1 MSMSFRGKA
10 RQEEVESL
18 LCDLIRIN
26 SINPF
31 AGELGKDGNG
41 EKEIIQYISRYF
53 DARGIPR
60 TLQEVLT
67 ERCNLIAYIKGSG
80 KGALVFEA
88 HVDTVSVDTMTIDPF
103 DPVCKEGRI
112 YGRGSSDCKG
122 SVAAMMYAF
131 SMLKE
136 MNITPPCDLYFVAA
150 ADEEYAYRG
159 VLKFLEDGKH
169 YDGAIVGEPTNL
181 QVCIANK
188 GVTRFFITARG
199 KACHSSMPW
208 KGHNAILDM
217 AKLIV
222 KIEAELQ
229 PRFAKEVHPLIGP
242 RTLSVTTITG
252 GELVNI
258 TPDFCRIQID
268 VRTLAGDTFQKLSA
282 ELQEMIDELRAENSQ
297 VDITIED
304 AYLEDSCMETP
315 EYAPVVQETCAA
327 CEKIIGIYM
336 TTGLLC
342 GCDATKFSRAGIP
355 ALVFGPGDINVAHTV
370 DEFIEADQLTKAT
383 EIYAQLCVDFRAD
396 IKNS

>member
-1 MSMSFRGKA
+1 MSISFRGKA
-10 RQEEVESL
+10 KQKEVEDL

-26 SINPF
+26 SVNPF
-31 AGELGKDGNG
+31 DGELGKSGNG
-41 EKEIIQYISRYF
+41 EEGMIQYISNYF
-53 DARGIPR
+53 DACGIPW
-60 TLQEVLT
+60 TVQEVLPR
-67 ERCNLIAYIKGSG
+67 RCNLIACIKGSG

-88 HVDTVSVDTMTIDPF
+88 HIDTVSVDAMTIAPF
-103 DPVCKEGRI
+103 DPIRRGGRI

-131 SMLKE
+131 SMLKKLRV
-136 MNITPPCDLYFVAA
+136 TPPCDLYFVAA

-159 VLKFLEDGKH
+159 VLKFLEDGKR
-169 YDGAIVGEPTNL
+169 YDGAVVGEPTNL

-222 KIEAELQ
+222 KIEEKLQ
-229 PRFAKEVHPLIGP
+229 PQFAGEIHPLIGP

-282 ELQEMIDELRAENSQ
+282 ELQKIIDELRSEDDQ

-304 AYLEDSCMETP
+304 AYLEDSCMETSEEEP
-315 EYAPVVQETCAA
+315 LVQETCAA
-327 CEKIIGIYM
+327 CGKIIGSH
-336 TTGLLC
+336 TTAGLLC

-370 DEFIEADQLTKAT
+370 DEFIEADQLPAAA
-383 EIYAQLCVDFRAD
+383 EIYAQLCVDFHAG
-396 IKNS
+396 S